1 MNLRMLFFF
10 IFIAALF
17 SCSSPSEET
26 PIIDPVSGP
35 TSISIT
41 SDKSTLEVGETVTFT
56 VTDNEDENVT
66 SQSTILVDGA
76 AISGSTFTP
85 VDAGIFEIKATYL
98 SVNSN
103 VIDITVNA
111 PVTLSSVDVTLSST
125 AIFIGDILTLAATA
139 VYTDA
144 STVDITSETE
154 FYVDDV
160 LVSGNEYIGV
170 QVGTIEVKA
179 VFESIT
185 SSVFQVEV
193 VDPSNLPASFS
204 KKAVVEDF
212 TGTWCGYCP
221 RVSYAASLVEEQ
233 TDKVFVVGV
242 HNRDQMANSFGSALE
257 QEYIITGFPTA
268 YIDRVNTWTYP
279 EPSNVD
285 QALNAAVGTA
295 DVGLAIESSLTGSVL
310 DFKVYQG
317 FLENMTDVKLVVY
330 VLEDGILANQSNY
343 TSYYGGA
350 STIVNFEHNGV
361 LRYAATD
368 VMGDPTTSTAGVHEK
383 SYSVDLSSYDVL
395 VPENTGVLAMLVDD
409 SGKDN
414 DCECHIIDKYI
425 ICKNCYNYYNKKKSD
440 FIKSDFFLYF
450 HHYF

>member
-1 MNLRMLFFF
+1 MKLPKLSILLILVTF
-10 IFIAALF
+10 LG
-17 SCSSPSEET
+17 CSTNSDNEDIPSNN
-26 PIIDPVSGP
+26 GP
-35 TSISIT
+35 EFLVLT
-41 SDKSTLEVGETVTFT
+41 SDKLIFEVGETATFS
-56 VTDNEDENVT
+56 VVDDQDNNIT
-66 SQSTILVDGA
+66 SESTILVDGV

-85 VDAGIFEIKATYL
+85 ADAGIFEIKAAYL
-98 SVNSN
+98 FVESN

-212 TGTWCGYCP
+212 TGTWCGWCP

-242 HNRDQMANSFGSALE
+242 HVGDQMANGFGDALINF
-257 QEYIITGFPTA
+257 YNVTGYPSA
-268 YIDRVNTWTYP
+268 YIDRANTWGAP
-279 EPSNVD
+279 EPNNVS
-285 QALNAAVGTA
+285 QALNAAQGTV
-295 DVGLAIESSLTGSVL
+295 DVGLAIETSLTGSNL
-310 DFKVYQG
+310 DITISQG
-317 FLENMTDVKLVVY
+317 FLQNMTNVKLLVF
-330 VLEDGILANQSNY
+330 VLEDGILADQSNN
-343 TSYYGGA
+343 TSYYGGVN
-350 STIVNFEHNGV
+350 TIIDFEHNGV
-361 LRYAATD
+361 LRYVATD
-368 VMGDPTTSTAGVHEK
+368 IMGDTTTSTIGIHEQ
-383 SYSVDLSSYDVL
+383 SFSVNLSSQGVQD
-395 VPENTGVLAMLVDD
+395 PTKTGVLAMLVDD
-409 SGKDN
+409 SARVL
-414 DCECHIIDKYI
+414 
-425 ICKNCYNYYNKKKSD
+425 YNAQYVISGQTQD
-440 FIKSDFFLYF
+440 FD
-450 HHYF
+450 

>member
-1 MNLRMLFFF
+1 MYMKLPKLPKLPKLSILFILVAF
-10 IFIAALF
+10 LG
-17 SCSSPSEET
+17 CTPSSDNEDT
-26 PIIDPVSGP
+26 PLPPTNNGP
-35 TSISIT
+35 EFLILT
-41 SDKSTLEVGETVTFT
+41 SDKLMFEVGETATFS
-56 VTDNEDENVT
+56 VVDDEDDNIT

-221 RVSYAASLVEEQ
+221 RVSYAASLVEAQ

-242 HNRDQMANSFGSALE
+242 HNGDQMANGFGNALE
-257 QEYIITGFPTA
+257 NMYNITGFPTA
-268 YIDRVNTWTYP
+268 YIDRDNTWTYP
-279 EPSNVD
+279 EPNNVS
-285 QALNAAVGTA
+285 QALNAAQGTV
-295 DVGLAIESSLTGSVL
+295 DVGLAIETSLTGSNL
-310 DFKVYQG
+310 DITISQG
-317 FLENMTDVKLVVY
+317 FLQNMTNVKLLVF
-330 VLEDGILANQSNY
+330 VLEDGIIADQSNY

-350 STIVNFEHNGV
+350 STIINFEHNGV

-368 VMGDPTTSTAGVHEK
+368 IMGDTTTSTIGIHEQ
-383 SYSVDLSSYDVL
+383 SFSVNLSSQGVQD
-395 VPENTGVLAMLVDD
+395 PTKTGVLAMLVDD
-409 SGKDN
+409 SARVL
-414 DCECHIIDKYI
+414 
-425 ICKNCYNYYNKKKSD
+425 YNAQYVISGQTQD
-440 FIKSDFFLYF
+440 FD
-450 HHYF
+450 